1 MAKVIRGISKI
12 GNYFDYEVN
21 GKEYW
26 IQGELYFNKDKNR
39 YEHTHIGKR
48 GGTYLIVWYV

>member
-1 MAKVIRGISKI
+1 MAKVIRGISKV

-26 IQGELYFNKDKNR
+26 AQGELYFNKDKNR

>member
-1 MAKVIRGISKI
+1 MAKVIRGTSKS

-21 GKEYW
+21 GEYCW
-26 IQGELYFNKDKNR
+26 IQGELYFNKYKNR